1 MKDIKNILNSCVSI
15 LKTIRIDYNSPIGPR
30 TRSLISE
37 IKKLIPLLE
46 KEQPHIANIL
56 RVSLGNLISN
66 GYFINAYVFG
76 DIRTAINILNDIYN
90 SKINNNTYFKI
101 KDARDD
107 VLKKYAKNFNTTLK
121 AVGRNQQLLKTS
133 NSQKFLK
140 S

>member
-1 MKDIKNILNSCVSI
+1 MKDIQNILNSCVSI

-66 GYFINAYVFG
+66 V
-76 DIRTAINILNDIYN
+76 TAELSKGRSVMLDMQSNCKYILG
-90 SKINNNTYFKI
+90 KICEES
-101 KDARDD
+101 DAS
-107 VLKKYAKNFNTTLK
+107 K
-121 AVGRNQQLLKTS
+121 AV
-133 NSQKFLK
+133 KFEGIEK
-140 S
+140 GVFHHSEYMI